1 MKIANLENE
10 KMFAELGLKLGENKN
25 VKVWLEQ
32 PTRSTEKV
40 NADYCIFAKY
50 EDSEGRRTQDLLG
63 VPDKLGNITGLNL
76 KAWIGSIV
84 SQHPELEGT
93 NLTDI
98 VNSLLKAP
106 MTCTV
111 YVTENTGANGKTYKN
126 NSLRKPI
133 EVAELA
139 EFEEVI
145 LEN

>member
-10 KMFAELGLKLGENKN
+10 KMFGEIGLKLGENTD

-63 VPDKLGNITGLNL
+63 IPDKLGNITGLNL
-76 KAWIGSIV
+76 KAWIGGLV
-84 SQHPELEGT
+84 SQHEELEGA

-98 VNSLLKAP
+98 VNRLLKNP

-111 YVTENTGANGKTYKN
+111 YVTNNTGTDGKTYKN
-126 NSLRKPI
+126 NSLRKPSVTVT
-133 EVAELA
+133 ET

-145 LEN
+145 LS